1 MIDLRSDTVTK
12 PTLEM
17 RNAMF
22 TAKVGDDVYEE
33 DTTMKRLEKRV
44 TTLFGKE
51 SALFFPS
58 GTMSNLTAIM
68 AWCSK
73 RGSEIIVGDKSH
85 IFLYEQSGA
94 SQFGGVSYRT
104 VTNLADGSMDIS
116 TILESIREKDI
127 HESSTE
133 LICIENTHNV
143 CGGKIL
149 PEIFMVD
156 LQEIARE
163 KNIPI
168 HLDGAR
174 IWNALTKTNTEPAEM
189 AKYVDSLT
197 VCLSK
202 GLGAPIGSLLIGKK
216 TFIEKARRIR
226 KALGGGMRQT
236 GILAAAGLK
245 ALDDFEAGILAIDHL
260 RCKRIADTLN
270 KNPYHKW
277 CQIDDTIDTNILF
290 IKIITERAQLNVS
303 SIEYNASKIANMFRK
318 KNILVS
324 VWSPTLLRMVFHR
337 DLKDKHIEKIEEAIF
352 SISLYYEFDLL
363 VHSKQNKNSR

>member
-12 PTLEM
+12 PTFEM
-17 RNAMF
+17 RHAMF
-22 TAKVGDDVYEE
+22 IADVGDDVYEE
-33 DTTMKRLEKRV
+33 DITMKRLEERV
-44 TTLFGKE
+44 ANLFHKE

-58 GTMSNLTAIM
+58 GTMSNLTAILT
-68 AWCSK
+68 WCSSV
-73 RGSEIIVGDKSH
+73 RGAEIIVGDKSH

-104 VTNLADGSMDIS
+104 VTNLPDGTMDLS
-116 TILESIREKDI
+116 TIFECIREKDI
-127 HESSTE
+127 HEPSTE

-143 CGGKIL
+143 CGGKIV
-149 PEIFMVD
+149 PESFLID
-156 LQEIARE
+156 LQILARE

-174 IWNALTKTNTEPAEM
+174 IWNALTKTKMEPAEI

-202 GLGAPIGSLLIGKK
+202 GLGAPIGSLLIGTK

-226 KALGGGMRQT
+226 KALGGGMRQI
-236 GILAAAGLK
+236 GMLGAAGLK
-245 ALDDFEAGILAIDHL
+245 ALDDFENGILEIDHI
-260 RCKRIADTLN
+260 RCRRIAEILY
-270 KNPYHKW
+270 KNPYQKW

-290 IKIITERAQLNVS
+290 IKIITNPNL
-303 SIEYNASKIANMFRK
+303 EYNASNIAKIFRK
-318 KNILVS
+318 KKILVS

-337 DLKDKHIEKIEEAIF
+337 DLTDEDMEQIEDAIYT
-352 SISLYYEFDLL
+352 ISLYYGFDSL
-363 VHSKQNKNSR
+363 VYSKKI

>member
-17 RNAMF
+17 REAMF
-22 TAKVGDDVYEE
+22 TAEVGDDVYEE
-33 DTTMKRLEKRV
+33 DPTMKKLEKRV
-44 TTLFGKE
+44 ANLFGKE

-58 GTMSNLTAIM
+58 GTMSNLAAILT
-68 AWCSK
+68 WCSK

-94 SQFGGVSYRT
+94 SQFGGVSYRP

-116 TILESIREKDI
+116 AILECIREPDI
-127 HESSTE
+127 HEPSTE

-143 CGGKIL
+143 CGGKII
-149 PEIFMVD
+149 PKSFMVE
-156 LQEIARE
+156 LQKLARE
-163 KNIPI
+163 KQIPI

-174 IWNALTKTNTEPAEM
+174 IWNALTKTKTQPVEM
-189 AKYVDSLT
+189 TKYVDSLT

-202 GLGAPIGSLLIGKK
+202 GLGAPIGSFLTGTK
-216 TFIEKARRIR
+216 TFMVKARRIR

-245 ALDDFEAGILAIDHL
+245 ALDDFEQGILAIDHM
-260 RCKRIADTLN
+260 RCQRIADAFQR
-270 KNPYHKW
+270 PYGKYDVW
-277 CQIDDTIDTNILF
+277 CEIDEKIDTNILF
-290 IKIITERAQLNVS
+290 IKIKMIENPK
-303 SIEYNASKIANMFRK
+303 IEYNASKIANMFHK

-337 DLKDKHIEKIEEAIF
+337 DLTERDIEQIEEA
-352 SISLYYEFDLL
+352 
-363 VHSKQNKNSR
+363 VHSIAFRYYFNTLVSSKKNNNFV

>member
-12 PTLEM
+12 PTLGM
-17 RNAMF
+17 RCAMYS
-22 TAKVGDDVYEE
+22 AEVGDDVYEE
-33 DTTMKRLEKRV
+33 DPTMKKLEEIV
-44 TTLFGKE
+44 ATLFSKE
-51 SALFFPS
+51 SSLFFPS
-58 GTMSNLTAIM
+58 GTMSNLAAILT
-68 AWCSK
+68 WCSSVQS
-73 RGSEIIVGDKSH
+73 SEIIVGDKSH

-104 VTNLADGSMDIS
+104 VANLQDGSMDLS
-116 TILESIREKDI
+116 TVLECIREPDI
-127 HESSTE
+127 HEPSTE

-143 CGGKIL
+143 CGGKII
-149 PEIFMVD
+149 PETFMVD
-156 LQEIARE
+156 LHKLARE
-163 KNIPI
+163 KQIPI

-174 IWNALTKTNTEPAEM
+174 IWNALTKTNTKPAEM

-216 TFIEKARRIR
+216 TFIEKARRTR

-245 ALDDFEAGILAIDHL
+245 ALDDFEQGILAIDHL
-260 RCKRIADTLN
+260 RCQRIADALN

-277 CQIDDTIDTNILF
+277 CQIEEKIDTNILF
-290 IKIITERAQLNVS
+290 IKIITNPNL
-303 SIEYNASKIANMFRK
+303 EYNASKIANIFRK

-337 DLKDKHIEKIEEAIF
+337 DLTDTDIEKVEEAIF
-352 SISLYYEFDLL
+352 TISLHYGVEL
-363 VHSKQNKNSR
+363 VFKKKMLFGL

>member
-12 PTLEM
+12 PTVEM
-17 RNAMF
+17 RKAMF
-22 TAKVGDDVYEE
+22 TAEVGDDVYEE
-33 DTTMKRLEKRV
+33 DPTMKQLEQRV
-44 TTLFGKE
+44 ATLFGKE

-58 GTMSNLTAIM
+58 GTMSNLAAILS
-68 AWCSK
+68 WTK

-104 VTNLADGSMDIS
+104 VTNLPDGTMDIS
-116 TILESIREKDI
+116 TILECIREPDI
-127 HESSTE
+127 HEPSTE

-143 CGGKIL
+143 CGGKII
-149 PEIFMVD
+149 PETFMVN
-156 LQEIARE
+156 LQKISRE
-163 KNIPI
+163 KKIPI

-174 IWNALTKTNTEPAEM
+174 IWNALTKTKTEPAEM

-216 TFIEKARRIR
+216 TFIVKARRIR

-245 ALDDFEAGILAIDHL
+245 ALEDFEAGILAIDHI
-260 RCKRIADTLN
+260 RCQRIAETLN

-277 CQIDDTIDTNILF
+277 CQIDNTIDTNILF
-290 IKIITERAQLNVS
+290 IKIITNPNL
-303 SIEYNASKIANMFRK
+303 EYNASKIAKLFRK

-337 DLKDKHIEKIEEAIF
+337 DLTDKDIDQIEEAIF
-352 SISLYYEFDLL
+352 TISLYYGFESL
-363 VHSKQNKNSR
+363 VYSKKMLFGL